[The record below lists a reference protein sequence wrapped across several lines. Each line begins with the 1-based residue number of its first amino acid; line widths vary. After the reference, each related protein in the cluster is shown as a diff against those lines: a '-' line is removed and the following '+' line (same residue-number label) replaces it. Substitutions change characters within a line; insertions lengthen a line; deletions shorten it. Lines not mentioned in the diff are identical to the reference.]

1 MSETSL
7 PVPEEVEI
15 PDGADTGDV
24 ADADTADA
32 PADAP
37 AETTPEDDDQA

>member
-32 PADAP
+32 PA
-37 AETTPEDDDQA
+37 ETTPEDDDQA